1 MKQLAQIDIGEKF
14 FGPGSTTKLKELTG
28 VGSLVTAV
36 IQIAFA
42 LAGIIFIVLLIVG
55 GIGMIA
61 GAGRDDPEQ
70 VAKGKQAATSAL
82 IGFIVVFAA
91 YWIVQLIEVL
101 TGISILQ

>member
-28 VGSLVTAV
+28 VGSLVTTV
-36 IQIAFA
+36 VQIAFA
-42 LAGIIFIVLLIVG
+42 LAGIVFIVLLIVG

-70 VAKGKQAATSAL
+70 AAKGKQAATSAL
-82 IGFIVVFAA
+82 IGFIVVFVA

>member
-28 VGSLVTAV
+28 VGSLVTTI

-42 LAGIIFIVLLIVG
+42 LAGILFIVLLIVG

-61 GAGRDDPEQ
+61 GAGQDNPEQ
-70 VAKGKQAATSAL
+70 AAKGKQAATSAL
-82 IGFIVVFAA
+82 IGFIVVFVA